1 MSNHSR
7 HTEEKSR
14 GSILFDWVKTFV
26 FVIVVVVLV
35 FTFLRRIVFVDGSSM
50 VPTLSDRDGMLVTSY
65 LFSEPSPGDV
75 VVFRKD
81 AYNDKEPL
89 VKRVIATEG
98 QTVDIDFEKGVV
110 YVDGEALDEPYI
122 KEPTHVYYDVLFPI
136 TVERGCIFVLGD
148 NRNGST
154 DSRYSV
160 IGAVDTREVIGR
172 VRLVIF
178 PFSHFGGVD

>member
-1 MSNHSR
+1 MSNNSR
-7 HTEEKSR
+7 NTDEKPR
-14 GSILFDWVKTFV
+14 GSILFDWIKTLV
-26 FVIVVVVLV
+26 FVIVIVVLV
-35 FTFLRRIVFVDGSSM
+35 FTFLCRIVFVDGTSM

-65 LFSEPSPGDV
+65 LVSEPEPGDI

-81 AYNDKEPL
+81 AYDSRPL

>member
-1 MSNHSR
+1 MSKKSR
-7 HTEEKSR
+7 HTDEKSR

-35 FTFLRRIVFVDGSSM
+35 FTFLGRIVFVDGSSM

-65 LFSEPSPGDV
+65 LFSEPEPGDI

-81 AYNDKEPL
+81 AYDSQPL

-98 QTVDIDFEKGVV
+98 QTVDIDFEDGVV
-110 YVDGEALDEPYI
+110 SVDGETLDEPYI
-122 KEPTHVYYDVLFPI
+122 AEPTHVHYDVLFPV

-160 IGAVDTREVIGR
+160 IGAVDKREVIGQ